1 MPDKVGNMND
11 AIKRLPAVKEFTG
24 LGKTSIYDGG
34 ATGTFPAPVKI
45 SVRAVGWLE
54 SDLIAWLETRQ
65 KRKAA

>member
-24 LGKTSIYDGG
+24 LGKTSIYDGV